1 MLKRHIY
8 GLFLAVLVSV
18 LGLPAAIVRAQDSP
32 AAPAAEASAPGNDE
46 LITLAFSQTKVEQV
60 VQRLAEKTGKSIVA
74 RGKTLGQPVTL
85 ILKNQPLEAALDQIA
100 NQKPNWLWRKGDA
113 ANTYEIWDQESYEA
127 EVLPTRVRQKPFLL
141 REITAEEAYKAIQGV
156 LTPNIGSASFDA
168 RSNKV
173 IVTDL
178 PEVLELIQRL
188 IEQIDVKFVTRV
200 FYVAHADVQ
209 ELVDKL
215 TNLKSPAAP
224 AIDFDVRTHLIIV
237 RDRLEI
243 IRQMELLVET
253 LDVGPELRVYD
264 LNTIGYEGADKTE
277 LEEAIQQVLTPDAYY
292 NINTLAGKLLV
303 EDVTEVHEK
312 IEKILE
318 AFDQPQKQVQLQAE
332 IVETQFANGFEHSI
346 DYTLS
351 GDLFSSVVDGLTGRS
366 AGTGT
371 GTDGTGGTGG
381 TAGRVPVGSGGT
393 SAPDLGFINFRKEFP
408 VVSMGA
414 GGVNAQWLSRHAYIT
429 LKSVMSDS
437 RSRILQQPR
446 VLALNQK
453 EVSFAVGQRVPY
465 FSGGNAYNNNNN
477 NNNYSYGGPQQQ
489 RIDVGLTLIIRP
501 VILANGL
508 VQMEVE
514 ITNNTYYRTTEKFG
528 GQDYTAIGTN
538 NQELATTLIIPSGE
552 TRVIGGLVSDGRAE
566 AKSGV
571 PGLIKIPILGP
582 ALFGSVS
589 RPSDS
594 NTRKNLLIFLTPT
607 IIEEQVKG
615 MRRYKGRMVADES
628 MVEVLEPLENQTPLD
643 AATSVDETLSDTWL
657 EPLPVQAPEPR
668 LSTSMNSK
676 TASAPML
683 GGVEAKLLAPQTNST
698 VIREE
703 VMIPAQPGEAPAVV
717 TPVGMMRAQEGL
729 TDLTRMTI
737 IDATTTGPATFR
749 ARGPSGAMTGP
760 GAISGASSGSAAA
773 PTVARVTPQP
783 KPAENANP
791 EAPKQEGR
799 PDRGQNRPGQDQ
811 SHPPAQPVNPP
822 APPPPTETRM

>member
-18 LGLPAAIVRAQDSP
+18 LGLPATFVCAQDSP
-32 AAPAAEASAPGNDE
+32 AAPAAEAAAPGSDE

-100 NQKPNWLWRKGDA
+100 NQKPNWLWRKGDS
-113 ANTYEIWDQESYEA
+113 ANTFEIWDQESYEA

-332 IVETQFANGFEHSI
+332 IVETRFSNDFEHSI

-351 GDLFSSVVDGLTGRS
+351 GDLFGSVVDGLTGR
-366 AGTGT
+366 
-371 GTDGTGGTGG
+371 TDSTTPEGG
-381 TAGRVPVGSGGT
+381 TATGGSAGNVPIGSGGVT
-393 SAPDLGFINFRKEFP
+393 APDLGFINFRKEFP
-408 VVSMGA
+408 VVSMGS
-414 GGVNAQWLSRHAYIT
+414 GGLNAQWLSRHAYIT

-453 EVSFAVGQRVPY
+453 EVSFAVGQMVPY
-465 FSGGNAYNNNNN
+465 FSGGSSYNNTTTN
-477 NNNYSYGGPQQQ
+477 NNNYSYGAPQQQ
-489 RIDVGLTLIIRP
+489 RIDVGLTLVIRP

-514 ITNNTYYRTTEKFG
+514 ITNNTANETTQKFDG
-528 GQDYTAIGTN
+528 RDYTAIGTN

-552 TRVIGGLVSDGRAE
+552 TRVIGGLVSDSRAE
-566 AKSGV
+566 KKSGV

-589 RPSDS
+589 KPDTS
-594 NTRKNLLIFLTPT
+594 NYRSNLLIFLTPT

-628 MVEVLEPLENQTPLD
+628 MVEVLEPLENQMPLD

-657 EPLPVQAPEPR
+657 EPLPVLTPEPK

-676 TASAPML
+676 TARAPML
-683 GGVEAKLLAPQTNST
+683 GGVEAKLLAPPTDDT

-703 VMIPAQPGEAPAVV
+703 VMIPVPLGEAPAVV
-717 TPVGMMRAQEGL
+717 TPVGMMSSPEGL

-737 IDATTTGPATFR
+737 TDNATTGPVKFR

-773 PTVARVTPQP
+773 PTVERTTARPRQDA
-783 KPAENANP
+783 KPD
-791 EAPKQEGR
+791 APKEGNR
-799 PDRGQNRPGQDQ
+799 PDRGQAQAPQGQV
-811 SHPPAQPVNPP
+811 SSQPVNPP
-822 APPPPTETRM
+822 APPPSTETRM

>member
-1 MLKRHIY
+1 MLKHHIY

-18 LGLPAAIVRAQDSP
+18 LGLPATLVHAQDSP
-32 AAPAAEASAPGNDE
+32 AAPAAEASTAGNAE

-113 ANTYEIWDQESYEA
+113 ANTFEVWDQESYEA

-156 LTPNIGSASFDA
+156 LTPNIGSASYDA

-332 IVETQFANGFEHSI
+332 IVETQFSNGFEHSI

-351 GDLFSSVVDGLTGRS
+351 GDLFGAVVDGLTGRT

-371 GTDGTGGTGG
+371 GTGATPGSSGS
-381 TAGRVPVGSGGT
+381 VPIGSGGV

-453 EVSFAVGQRVPY
+453 EVSFAVGQMVPY
-465 FSGGNAYNNNNN
+465 FSGGNSYNNTNNNNN
-477 NNNYSYGGPQQQ
+477 NFSSGGPQQQ

-514 ITNNTYYRTTEKFG
+514 ITNNTFYKTIEKFG

-552 TRVIGGLVSDGRAE
+552 TRVIGGLVSDSRSE
-566 AKSGV
+566 SRSGV

-582 ALFGSVS
+582 ALFGSISKPADGNS
-589 RPSDS
+589 R
-594 NTRKNLLIFLTPT
+594 RNLLIFLTPT

-615 MRRYKGRMVADES
+615 MRRFKGRMVADES
-628 MVEVLEPLENQTPLD
+628 MVEVLEPLENQMSPD
-643 AATSVDETLSDTWL
+643 APTSVDQTLSDTWL
-657 EPLPVQAPEPR
+657 EPLPVQTPEPS

-676 TASAPML
+676 TASAPLL
-683 GGVEAKLLAPQTNST
+683 GGVEANLLAPLTDNS

-703 VMIPAQPGEAPAVV
+703 VMIPPQSSDAPAVV
-717 TPVGMMRAQEGL
+717 TPVGNMRSQEGL
-729 TDLTRMTI
+729 MDLTRMTI
-737 IDATTTGPATFR
+737 TEVATTGPATFR
-749 ARGPSGAMTGP
+749 PRGPSGAMTGP

-773 PTVARVTPQP
+773 PTAARGTPRPQP
-783 KPAENANP
+783 AATP
-791 EAPKQEGR
+791 EAPKQNG
-799 PDRGQNRPGQDQ
+799 
-811 SHPPAQPVNPP
+811 QPVQVQGQPTQGQGMIATQPVTAP
-822 APPPPTETRM
+822 APAPPTETRM